1 LLEPT
6 LIIVDEPWD
15 ISAKFMLPLQ
25 ARARLRLRVTVSLTV
40 APSKV
45 IEVWWGHTVA
55 MPYTIAVIELP
66 RRRNIIFV
74 YVVDDR
80 YRWGIRL
87 VVVRVLIN
95 DSLKHF
101 LRCVRLAIRGF
112 YRIHEIL

>member
-1 LLEPT
+1 
-6 LIIVDEPWD
+6 
-15 ISAKFMLPLQ
+15 MLPLQ

-45 IEVWWGHTVA
+45 VEVWWGHTVA
-55 MPYTIAVIELP
+55 MPYAIAVIELP
-66 RRRNIIFV
+66 RRRDIIFI
-74 YVVDDR
+74 YIVDDR

-87 VVVRVLIN
+87 VLVSVLIN

-101 LRCVRLAIRGF
+101 LRRVRLAIRGF